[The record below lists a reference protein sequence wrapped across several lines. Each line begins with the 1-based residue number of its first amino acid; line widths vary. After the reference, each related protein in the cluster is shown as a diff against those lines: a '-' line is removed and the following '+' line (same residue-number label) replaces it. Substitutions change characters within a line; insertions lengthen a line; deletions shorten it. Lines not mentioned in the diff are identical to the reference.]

1 MNADWIQRWMDAEV
15 PYEIINRFYDI
26 YGAPPSYITEAIIE
40 DEFQAGIGPIKLGT
54 SEAVKRHDLEM
65 LLAKLGYPITSNAQT
80 QGSFLGRSL
89 KQTAEHLYLAPRDL
103 VFGVIGASVGAVIW
117 VVRDIF

>member
-1 MNADWIQRWMDAEV
+1 MPEDIIQR
-15 PYEIINRFYDI
+15 FYRCH
-26 YGAPPSYITEAIIE
+26 GAPPEHVTRAIIA
-40 DEFQAGIGPIKLGT
+40 DDGQAGIGKLKLGT

-65 LLAKLGYPITSNAQT
+65 LLAKMGYPITSNAQT
-80 QGSFLGRSL
+80 QGSFLGRSI

-117 VVRDIF
+117 AVRDLF